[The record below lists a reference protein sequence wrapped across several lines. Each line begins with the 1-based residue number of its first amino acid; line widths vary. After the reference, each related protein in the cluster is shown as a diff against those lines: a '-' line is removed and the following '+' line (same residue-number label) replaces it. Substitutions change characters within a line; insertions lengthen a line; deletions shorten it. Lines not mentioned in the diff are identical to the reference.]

1 MTERFQRPTKP
12 SAVRWLALLALALA
26 AACTVQ
32 ERYDA
37 VRRGQLDI
45 CDRQVTERLQEE
57 CRQRLEEAMPESH
70 QDYER
75 QRRRLPTRAEAGS
88 GRFDSPPNTVAAIPP
103 SVQILGD

>member
-1 MTERFQRPTKP
+1 MTEPIRRPAK
-12 SAVRWLALLALALA
+12 AVATRWPPLLALALSVV
-26 AACTVQ
+26 ACTVQ

-57 CRQRLEEAMPESH
+57 CRQRLQQAMPESH

-75 QRRRLPTRAEAGS
+75 QRRRLPTG
-88 GRFDSPPNTVAAIPP
+88 AAN
-103 SVQILGD
+103 GFAAD